1 MVLGWSTILAV
12 LVLAGLGGCGTD
24 DSVSTDGAVDDL
36 HPNAGADQSVLVG
49 EVVILDGRGS
59 TGPGTLSYQWESV
72 SRRVTLGA
80 ADSAVARFTPDAP
93 AVYPFLLWVS
103 GKGHSDTWVADHVIV
118 VVKAPAG
125 APADLDEMISIPAGY
140 TVVGIDSGS
149 VGDNRFYDQIPG
161 AVVHLSAFQID
172 AYEVANARYREFLAA
187 SPRSHDFDALT
198 GFEREWQPAIGITW
212 EDAQAYCRWRGKRLP
227 TELEWEYAA
236 RGYDA
241 SSAVRLLSPIVAE
254 YRAAFDAAASR
265 TDLRDSGAGDVFQ
278 ADVLGMMDGLVADA
292 AATAVYPWGGEA
304 PDAAQANF
312 GGDIAGNVRRTVDVG
327 SYPLGR
333 APGGPY
339 DMAGNVWEW
348 TSSWYDEGLYG
359 DIRQSIV
366 KNLKAVVQNVEK
378 GKASNQFPSISLEG
392 IAAADPA
399 MTVPTDEASAAKVHR
414 GGSWIDG
421 ALGIRATMRGS
432 AARTVRA
439 NHLGFRCAK

>member
-1 MVLGWSTILAV
+1 VALV
-12 LVLAGLGGCGTD
+12 LVGLGGCGTD
-24 DSVSTDGAVDDL
+24 DSISTDDAADDL

-49 EVVILDGRGS
+49 EAVTLDGRGS
-59 TGPGTLSYQWESV
+59 TGPGSLSYQWESV
-72 SRRVTLGA
+72 SKRVTLGA
-80 ADSAVARFTPDAP
+80 PDSAVVRFTPDAP

-103 GKGHSDTWVADHVIV
+103 GKGYSDTWVADHVIV
-118 VVKAPAG
+118 VVKAAAS
-125 APADLDEMISIPAGY
+125 APTDLGEMVSIPAGY
-140 TVVGIDSGS
+140 TVVGLDSAS
-149 VGDNRFYDQIPG
+149 VEDSRFQDQTLG

-172 AYEVANARYREFLAA
+172 VHEVTNVQYREFLTAN
-187 SPRSHDFDALT
+187 PRPHDFDALP
-198 GFEREWQPAIGITW
+198 GFEGELQPVIGVTW
-212 EDAQAYCRWRGKRLP
+212 EDAQAYCQWRGKRLP

-241 SSAVRLLSPIVAE
+241 SSASRLLSPIVAE
-254 YRAAFDAAASR
+254 YRAAFNAAANR

-278 ADVLGMMDGLVADA
+278 ADVLAMMDALVADA
-292 AATAVYPWGGEA
+292 AATALYPWGGEA
-304 PDAAQANF
+304 PDASQANF

-333 APGGPY
+333 VPEGPY

-348 TSSWYDEGLYG
+348 TSSWYDEGIYG
-359 DIRQSIV
+359 KVRQSIV
-366 KNLKAVVQNVEK
+366 KNLKAVAQNVEK
-378 GKASNQFPSISLEG
+378 GKASNQFPSISLES
-392 IAAADPA
+392 IAVSDPPV
-399 MTVPTDEASAAKVHR
+399 TVPTDEASATKVHR